1 MSLIPNK
8 EFEFDGDVIIEEMRL
23 FDSVKFPNVLL
34 IKKKLQAQQTS
45 KYYLFDTIKNKDI
58 YVFPRDDY
66 PLSGTFQGLNNKMIY
81 DSSKQI
87 LTYLTIY
94 PNSPQQYENKILLE
108 KFKLSYKKFNFKTET
123 LNTMELTYRNN
134 IGTYNLESLPGTD
147 YLILFPGQPNRLVIF
162 DFKTLEII
170 MEFSNKYLP
179 FRHLRPQGI
188 LFLSDNQEVTI
199 YDYVNNNELKNIV
212 NRHIPNPQGQ
222 RTSIRIEQK
231 NEYYIIKDGQNT
243 TFYKFIKEEEIPD
256 ENKCVICF
264 SRTQRKNVLVP
275 CGHTQFCSKC
285 VKENMETCPLCRANI
300 EKVIKIY

>member
-23 FDSVKFPNVLL
+23 FDSVKFPDVLL
-34 IKKKLQAQQTS
+34 IRKRLQAQRTS

-81 DSSKQI
+81 DSINQI
-87 LTYLTIY
+87 LTYMTIHTD
-94 PNSPQQYENKILLE
+94 SPGQGQNRVCLE
-108 KFKLSYKKFNFKTET
+108 KIKLSYENFNFKTET
-123 LNTMELTYRNN
+123 LN
-134 IGTYNLESLPGTD
+134 NLEIPYINNSYGIKQLQGSEYMVLFCNVPSK
-147 YLILFPGQPNRLVIF
+147 LIIF
-162 DFKTLEII
+162 DFKTLEIVR
-170 MEFSNKYLP
+170 EYSNKYLP
-179 FRHLRPQGI
+179 YNDIIINNI
-188 LFLSDNQEVTI
+188 LLIADKNELII
-199 YDYVNNNELKNIV
+199 YDYINHRELQTIV
-212 NRHIPNPQGQ
+212 NRHTPDQ
-222 RTSIRIEQK
+222 RGYKSDILVEQK
-231 NEYYIIKDGQNT
+231 NEFYIIKDGQKT
-243 TFYKFIKEEEIPD
+243 SFYKFINEEEIPD